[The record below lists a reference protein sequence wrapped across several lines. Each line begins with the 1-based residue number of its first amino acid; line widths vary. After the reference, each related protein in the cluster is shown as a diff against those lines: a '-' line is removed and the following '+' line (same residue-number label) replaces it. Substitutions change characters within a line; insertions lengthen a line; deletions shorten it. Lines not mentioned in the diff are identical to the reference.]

1 MFTHGWAYGS
11 KSGYRMKWR
20 KIALAISSRVDENDV
35 NRTGKYK
42 YILKELTRP
51 FELNFE
57 YIKVDY
63 QPAFA
68 FYGMDYNASESNI
81 ALGVRSYLAFLDEL

>member
-11 KSGYRMKWR
+11 KSGYRMKW
-20 KIALAISSRVDENDV
+20 KKTALAISSRVDENDV

-51 FELNFE
+51 FELSFE

-68 FYGMDYNASESNI
+68 FYGMDYNAPESNI

>member
-1 MFTHGWAYGS
+1 
-11 KSGYRMKWR
+11 MKWI

-51 FELNFE
+51 FELSIE
-57 YIKVDY
+57 HIKVDY

-68 FYGMDYNASESNI
+68 FYGMGYNASESNI
-81 ALGVRSYLAFLDEL
+81 APGVRSYLAFLDEL